1 MSRRR
6 CNSPTTVHQHQ
17 DCTCTHDRQ
26 DCTNRCALIMYAWP
40 ERSSTPPIAP
50 SDRPS
55 HTHSRASP
63 SVLPQITPHR
73 RDIQPTSWWRA
84 EHRGYHHERLQGTRR
99 DRGRASARAAARA
112 VAVVMTTVASEV
124 HVEHVGAAGR
134 RPARD
139 CAALRVAET
148 LQGSSPGPGPLI
160 QSTGAAGE
168 PLQRTRKTA
177 VQSVTG
183 IKKTRH

>member
-1 MSRRR
+1 MHARPPGLHESMCAHHVRMARAQ
-6 CNSPTTVHQHQ
+6 QH
-17 DCTCTHDRQ
+17 TFHR
-26 DCTNRCALIMYAWP
+26 P
-40 ERSSTPPIAP
+40 
-50 SDRPS
+50 DRPS

-112 VAVVMTTVASEV
+112 VAVVMTTVAPEV
-124 HVEHVGAAGR
+124 HVEHVGAVGR

-177 VQSVTG
+177 VYESDLFCP
-183 IKKTRH
+183 KYSRN

>member
-1 MSRRR
+1 MHARPPGLHESMRAHHVRMAR
-6 CNSPTTVHQHQ
+6 AQQH
-17 DCTCTHDRQ
+17 TSHR
-26 DCTNRCALIMYAWP
+26 P
-40 ERSSTPPIAP
+40 ERPTLSHSLACVAKRAAADHTSSARHPA
-50 SDRPS
+50 DELV
-55 HTHSRASP
+55 A
-63 SVLPQITPHR
+63 LAGA
-73 RDIQPTSWWRA
+73 A

-112 VAVVMTTVASEV
+112 VAVVMTTVAPEV
-124 HVEHVGAAGR
+124 HVEHVGAVGR

-177 VQSVTG
+177 VYESDLFCP
-183 IKKTRH
+183 KYSRN